1 MSLVCLV
8 LLRYLVLVEVQRMS
22 LVCLVL
28 LRYLVLVEVQ

>member
-1 MSLVCLV
+1 MSFVCLV

>member
-8 LLRYLVLVEVQRMS
+8 LLRYLVLVEVQRIS

-28 LRYLVLVEVQ
+28 LRYLVIS

>member
-1 MSLVCLV
+1 MSFVCLV

-28 LRYLVLVEVQ
+28 LRYLVIS